1 MPEDLRRRLRALARR
16 AGLERVPDSVVLAAV
31 VLCVLLVAWAA
42 WRWWPRSAA
51 DADLLRPASAASG
64 AAASQVATSPSGETA
79 SGSAGATTTASV
91 WVHVV
96 GAVRRPGVY
105 ELPAGARVVAAL
117 DAAGGLLGS
126 AAPQAVNLARPV
138 QDGEQIAVPT
148 KDEFAKGGPPSGS
161 PAGAAAGAL
170 GGAGGAPA
178 GPIDLNAAD
187 AALLDTLPGVGPSTA
202 AKIVADRE
210 ANGPFASV
218 DDLGRVT
225 GIGPKK
231 LDALKDLVCVR

>member
-1 MPEDLRRRLRALARR
+1 MPEGWRPRLRALARR
-16 AGLERVPDSVVLAAV
+16 AGLERVPDSVILAAV
-31 VLCVLLVAWAA
+31 VLCVLLVAWGA
-42 WRWWPRSAA
+42 WRWWPGAGENESAA
-51 DADLLRPASAASG
+51 RPSGTIVGAGAASSTPAG
-64 AAASQVATSPSGETA
+64 AAA
-79 SGSAGATTTASV
+79 GSAPATAPAAV

-96 GAVRRPGVY
+96 GAVRHPGVY
-105 ELPAGARVVAAL
+105 ELPADSRVVAAL
-117 DAAGGLLGS
+117 KAAGGLLGN

-148 KDEFAKGGPPSGS
+148 KDEFAKSGGTSAVAPGTSGGGTGVPP
-161 PAGAAAGAL
+161 A
-170 GGAGGAPA
+170 A
-178 GPIDLNAAD
+178 GPIDLNTAD

-210 ANGPFASV
+210 ANGPFATV
-218 DDLGRVT
+218 DDLGRVA

>member
-1 MPEDLRRRLRALARR
+1 VPEELRRRLRALARR

-31 VLCVLLVAWAA
+31 VFCILLVAWAA
-42 WRWWPRSAA
+42 WRWWPRAGA
-51 DADLLRPASAASG
+51 EVDLARPASGVARVGAPSEGSSSPASVEG
-64 AAASQVATSPSGETA
+64 TPAAAATE
-79 SGSAGATTTASV
+79 SV

-105 ELPAGARVVAAL
+105 ELRAGSRVNAAL
-117 DAAGGLLGS
+117 DAAGGLLGN
-126 AAPQAVNLARPV
+126 AAPAAVNLARPV
-138 QDGEQIAVPT
+138 QDGEQIWVPT
-148 KDEFAKGGPPSGS
+148 KDEFAKSGGLAPPSPGGS
-161 PAGAAAGAL
+161 SAGGSAGAGTAAQS
-170 GGAGGAPA
+170 
-178 GPIDLNAAD
+178 PIDLNTAD

>member
-1 MPEDLRRRLRALARR
+1 MPDTWRQRLRAIARR
-16 AGLERVPDSVVLAAV
+16 AGLERVPDSVILAAV
-31 VLCVLLVAWAA
+31 VACALLVALAA
-42 WRWWPRSAA
+42 WRWWPRDGSGAEAVQLATRSEAHAA
-51 DADLLRPASAASG
+51 GDPGASAAT
-64 AAASQVATSPSGETA
+64 AESQ
-79 SGSAGATTTASV
+79 TTTAAAAL

-105 ELPAGARVVAAL
+105 ELPAGARVTTAL
-117 DAAGGLLGS
+117 EAAGGVLGN

-138 QDGEQIAVPT
+138 QDGEQIVVPT
-148 KDEFAKGGPPSGS
+148 KDEFAKAGPPSAQ
-161 PAGAAAGAL
+161 P
-170 GGAGGAPA
+170 APA
-178 GPIDLNAAD
+178 TGGTSSGVPASGPIDLNSAD

-218 DDLGRVT
+218 EDLGRVA

>member
-1 MPEDLRRRLRALARR
+1 MPDTWRQRLRTIARR
-16 AGLERVPDSVVLAAV
+16 AGLERVPDSVILAAV
-31 VLCVLLVAWAA
+31 VACLLLVALAA
-42 WRWWPRSAA
+42 WRWWPRGGSGSEVAQLSTRSEAHAASESGGSAA
-51 DADLLRPASAASG
+51 NAE
-64 AAASQVATSPSGETA
+64 SQ
-79 SGSAGATTTASV
+79 TTTAAAAL

-105 ELPAGARVVAAL
+105 ELPAGARVNTAL
-117 DAAGGLLGS
+117 EAAGGLLGN

-138 QDGEQIAVPT
+138 QDGEQIVVPT
-148 KDEFAKGGPPSGS
+148 KDEFAKGPPPSAQ
-161 PAGAAAGAL
+161 P
-170 GGAGGAPA
+170 APA
-178 GPIDLNAAD
+178 PGGTSAGVSASGPIDLNSAD

-218 DDLGRVT
+218 DDLGRVA